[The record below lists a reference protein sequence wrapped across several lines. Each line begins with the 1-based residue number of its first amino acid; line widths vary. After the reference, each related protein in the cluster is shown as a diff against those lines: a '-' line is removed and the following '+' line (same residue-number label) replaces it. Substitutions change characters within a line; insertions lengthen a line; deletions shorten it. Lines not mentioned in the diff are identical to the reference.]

1 MAAGITGLRRGSLCT
16 CRNPGAQETWGAEC
30 AVISSRP
37 HSTSAGLPPPHRPGR
52 GLCLTDPPRAVPG
65 AAAPA
70 ASPGHWLE
78 RRLPGAAQTCR
89 ITTLWAGL
97 TPQVGLPLAP
107 GGSLCYDFGN
117 RSLEEERTLLYRA
130 SLKLK
135 REKMQKCDYFVFVSI
150 WDGLSCE
157 NVDCTDG
164 LGWSFCREQPPRGQM
179 GSLVDLGAA
188 CATPG
193 NDRASLDFCIPAGHI
208 SGQASSWPGLGFS
221 KSAALSSFIHS
232 RIHQKLHIKRI
243 S

>member
-1 MAAGITGLRRGSLCT
+1 MRSDFLQATQHISRAAASASAGQRPLPHGPSKGGAGSSGTGGITWALVGK
-16 CRNPGAQETWGAEC
+16 
-30 AVISSRP
+30 
-37 HSTSAGLPPPHRPGR
+37 
-52 GLCLTDPPRAVPG
+52 
-65 AAAPA
+65 AAP
-70 ASPGHWLE
+70 
-78 RRLPGAAQTCR
+78 RVPGAAQTCR

-107 GGSLCYDFGN
+107 GGSLCYDFAN
-117 RSLEEERTLLYRA
+117 RSLEEERTLLSYRA

-208 SGQASSWPGLGFS
+208 SAQASSWPGLGFS